1 MYCYGSGAGYGR
13 FIDRVEQPL
22 FVPGQKTNKSGNRKA
37 TSCRHVRCVETGEV
51 FERVSDIGKLCPSY
65 NLDKLVPC
73 ILNAMRTGN
82 RSLGH
87 KWVRVTDEQYVEYI
101 EQNQKLLE
109 TLRDNPAAKEH
120 GSLAAA
126 RLPKEAQC
134 GCAKCAM
141 AREQLKCYAIM
152 ATAQGGVRPAMVLT
166 DERDAYDM
174 CAALEAAGAVLTE
187 KVSYEVVET
196 ILRH

>member
-1 MYCYGSGAGYGR
+1 MINYEKGFDIKPLKKKGKEECTVMDQEPVTVGLSTGWSSRCSSLGR
-13 FIDRVEQPL
+13 RGPIRA
-22 FVPGQKTNKSGNRKA
+22 VPGRRRA
-37 TSCRHVRCVETGEV
+37 CRHVRCVETGEV
-51 FERVSDIGKLCPSY
+51 FEKVSDIGKLCPSY
-65 NLDKLVPC
+65 DLDKLVPC

-141 AREQLKCYAIM
+141 AREQF
-152 ATAQGGVRPAMVLT
+152 
-166 DERDAYDM
+166 
-174 CAALEAAGAVLTE
+174 E
-187 KVSYEVVET
+187 KVRALSLKMV
-196 ILRH
+196 RKSNRGA

>member
-1 MYCYGSGAGYGR
+1 MYCYGSGAGYGL

-22 FVPGQKTNKSGNRKA
+22 FVPGQKKTDKRGNRKA

-51 FERVSDIGKLCPSY
+51 FEKVSDIGKLCPSY
-65 NLDKLVPC
+65 DLDKLVPC

-141 AREQLKCYAIM
+141 AREQF
-152 ATAQGGVRPAMVLT
+152 
-166 DERDAYDM
+166 
-174 CAALEAAGAVLTE
+174 E
-187 KVSYEVVET
+187 KVRALSLKMV
-196 ILRH
+196 RKSNRGA

>member
-22 FVPGQKTNKSGNRKA
+22 FVPGQKGTDKSGTRKA

-51 FERVSDIGKLCPSY
+51 FEKVSDIGKLCPSY
-65 NLDKLVPC
+65 DLDKLVPC

-141 AREQLKCYAIM
+141 ARNGAHRRARCLRYVRSVGSSRCCAHREGELRGCRDDSSPLKDR
-152 ATAQGGVRPAMVLT
+152 QGGSEPLRRKPQ
-166 DERDAYDM
+166 
-174 CAALEAAGAVLTE
+174 AG
-187 KVSYEVVET
+187 
-196 ILRH
+196 

>member
-22 FVPGQKTNKSGNRKA
+22 FVPGQKKTNKSGTRKA

-51 FERVSDIGKLCPSY
+51 FEKVSDVGKLCPSY
-65 NLDKLVPC
+65 DLDKLVPC

-141 AREQLKCYAIM
+141 AREQF
-152 ATAQGGVRPAMVLT
+152 
-166 DERDAYDM
+166 
-174 CAALEAAGAVLTE
+174 E
-187 KVSYEVVET
+187 KVRALSLKMV
-196 ILRH
+196 RKSNRGA

>member
-1 MYCYGSGAGYGR
+1 MKQMPSSISQSNAKKRLLLIC
-13 FIDRVEQPL
+13 PL
-22 FVPGQKTNKSGNRKA
+22 FVPGQKGTDKSGTRKA

-51 FERVSDIGKLCPSY
+51 FEKVSDIGKLCPSY
-65 NLDKLVPC
+65 DLDKLVPC

-141 AREQLKCYAIM
+141 AREQF
-152 ATAQGGVRPAMVLT
+152 
-166 DERDAYDM
+166 
-174 CAALEAAGAVLTE
+174 E
-187 KVSYEVVET
+187 KVRALSLKMV
-196 ILRH
+196 RKSNRGA

>member
-101 EQNQKLLE
+101 EQNQKPLE

-141 AREQLKCYAIM
+141 AREQF
-152 ATAQGGVRPAMVLT
+152 
-166 DERDAYDM
+166 
-174 CAALEAAGAVLTE
+174 E
-187 KVSYEVVET
+187 KVRALSLKMV
-196 ILRH
+196 RKSNRGA

>member
-22 FVPGQKTNKSGNRKA
+22 FVPGQKGTDKSGTRKA

-51 FERVSDIGKLCPSY
+51 FEKVS
-65 NLDKLVPC
+65 
-73 ILNAMRTGN
+73 
-82 RSLGH
+82 
-87 KWVRVTDEQYVEYI
+87 
-101 EQNQKLLE
+101 
-109 TLRDNPAAKEH
+109 DNPAAKEH

-141 AREQLKCYAIM
+141 AREQF
-152 ATAQGGVRPAMVLT
+152 
-166 DERDAYDM
+166 
-174 CAALEAAGAVLTE
+174 E
-187 KVSYEVVET
+187 KVRALSLKMV
-196 ILRH
+196 RKSNRGA

>member
-22 FVPGQKTNKSGNRKA
+22 FVPGQKGTDKSGTRKA

-51 FERVSDIGKLCPSY
+51 FEKVSDIGKLC
-65 NLDKLVPC
+65 
-73 ILNAMRTGN
+73 

-141 AREQLKCYAIM
+141 ADEQF
-152 ATAQGGVRPAMVLT
+152 
-166 DERDAYDM
+166 
-174 CAALEAAGAVLTE
+174 E
-187 KVSYEVVET
+187 KVRALSLKMV
-196 ILRH
+196 RKSNRGA

>member
-1 MYCYGSGAGYGR
+1 
-13 FIDRVEQPL
+13 
-22 FVPGQKTNKSGNRKA
+22 
-37 TSCRHVRCVETGEV
+37 
-51 FERVSDIGKLCPSY
+51 
-65 NLDKLVPC
+65 
-73 ILNAMRTGN
+73 MRTGN

-141 AREQLKCYAIM
+141 AREQF
-152 ATAQGGVRPAMVLT
+152 
-166 DERDAYDM
+166 
-174 CAALEAAGAVLTE
+174 E
-187 KVSYEVVET
+187 KVRALSLKMV
-196 ILRH
+196 RKSNRGA

>member
-1 MYCYGSGAGYGR
+1 VYCYGSGAGYGR

>member
-51 FERVSDIGKLCPSY
+51 FEKVSDIGKLCPSY
-65 NLDKLVPC
+65 DLDKLVPC

-109 TLRDNPAAKEH
+109 TLHDNPAAKEH

-141 AREQLKCYAIM
+141 AREQF
-152 ATAQGGVRPAMVLT
+152 
-166 DERDAYDM
+166 
-174 CAALEAAGAVLTE
+174 E
-187 KVSYEVVET
+187 KVRALSLKMV
-196 ILRH
+196 RKSNRGA

>member
-22 FVPGQKTNKSGNRKA
+22 FVPGQKGTDKSGTRKA

-51 FERVSDIGKLCPSY
+51 FEKVSDIGKLCPSY
-65 NLDKLVPC
+65 DLDKLVPC

-101 EQNQKLLE
+101 EQNQKILE

-141 AREQLKCYAIM
+141 AREQFEKARALSLKM
-152 ATAQGGVRPAMVLT
+152 VRKSN
-166 DERDAYDM
+166 R
-174 CAALEAAGAVLTE
+174 GA
-187 KVSYEVVET
+187 
-196 ILRH
+196 

>member
-1 MYCYGSGAGYGR
+1 MTRFIRRTSYLINYEKGFDIKPLKKKGKEECTVMDQQTGYGR

-22 FVPGQKTNKSGNRKA
+22 FVPGQKGNDKSGTRKA
-37 TSCRHVRCVETGEV
+37 TICRHVRCVETGEV
-51 FERVSDIGKLCPSY
+51 FEKVSDIGKLCPSY
-65 NLDKLVPC
+65 DLDKLVPC

-141 AREQLKCYAIM
+141 AREQF
-152 ATAQGGVRPAMVLT
+152 
-166 DERDAYDM
+166 
-174 CAALEAAGAVLTE
+174 E
-187 KVSYEVVET
+187 KVRALSLKMV
-196 ILRH
+196 RKSNRGA